1 MSRTLPLLKTLN
13 NPLTYRP
20 MEDTHNAGGK
30 FLVGIFDD
38 DDVVLKAVKDVKEAG
53 VRIHEVYS
61 PFPIHGLDV
70 ALGHPRSKLGI
81 AAFIFGLSGTLTALA
96 ITAYTEKFDWPMI
109 VGGKDSYS
117 FPVYIPVIFEL
128 TVLFCAL
135 GMVGTFIVSNGM
147 GPSVKPLM
155 FDLRTTDNKF
165 AMAVDL
171 SKNGLAEGRI
181 EQILKDSG
189 AAEVNVKQF

>member
-1 MSRTLPLLKTLN
+1 MAES
-13 NPLTYRP
+13 
-20 MEDTHNAGGK
+20 HGSASK

-38 DDVVLKAVKDVKEAG
+38 DDVVLKAVKEVKDAG

-70 ALGHPRSKLGI
+70 ALGHPRTRIGI
-81 AAFIFGLSGTLTALA
+81 AAFMFGLTGTLTALA
-96 ITAYTEKFDWPMI
+96 LTMYTEKLDWPMV

-117 FPVYIPVIFEL
+117 FPVYIPIIFEL

-135 GMVGTFIVSNGM
+135 GMVGTFIVSNGL
-147 GPSVKPLM
+147 GPTVKPLM

-165 AMAVDL
+165 AMAIDL
-171 SKNGLAEGRI
+171 GKNKLDEEKIG
-181 EQILKDSG
+181 QILKASG